1 MERRIRSVSLRPF
14 TSGMSTPMS
23 AIGFLLLLEDIDH
36 GVEVFGL
43 ELDFG
48 GPPADGDQQ
57 FC

>member
-1 MERRIRSVSLRPF
+1 MLDTLLLF
-14 TSGMSTPMS
+14 
-23 AIGFLLLLEDIDH
+23 LLLEDIDH

-43 ELDFG
+43 ELDLW

>member
-1 MERRIRSVSLRPF
+1 LVL
-14 TSGMSTPMS
+14 TLATVLLL
-23 AIGFLLLLEDIDH
+23 FLLLENIDH

-43 ELDFG
+43 ELDVG

>member
-1 MERRIRSVSLRPF
+1 
-14 TSGMSTPMS
+14 MS
-23 AIGFLLLLEDIDH
+23 AIGFLLLLENIDH

>member
-1 MERRIRSVSLRPF
+1 MLD
-14 TSGMSTPMS
+14 T
-23 AIGFLLLLEDIDH
+23 LLLLLFFDHIDH

-43 ELDFG
+43 KLDFG